1 MSLPSGLGPGK
12 SGKMMAVSFSERNL
26 TPPEQQSQT
35 PIPSPRQL
43 PALVPDTPLAKVTC
57 EEIENLEDRLFRL
70 TSDHQRLYG
79 VFMPNGE
86 VSSNTTIWKLS
97 DINLPF
103 LFGIRQQLAN
113 LQAAAKIFESGE
125 KLKDDQAFFESQRTL
140 YSSLV
145 EVVASAIERLT
156 WLRRELEGPNGY
168 AYQYSSWFYQVIG
181 NNPRSTDTSSAN
193 RDGKGERED
202 PQSYEAHSHAW
213 GDGGPLVSP
222 VTDSDDDR
230 EERPEKRQKI

>member
-1 MSLPSGLGPGK
+1 MSLPSGLDPGK
-12 SGKMMAVSFSERNL
+12 AGKNDGRIILGKEF
-26 TPPEQQSQT
+26 
-35 PIPSPRQL
+35 
-43 PALVPDTPLAKVTC
+43 PDTPLAKVTC
-57 EEIENLEDRLFRL
+57 EEIEGLQNTLFRL

-86 VSSNTTIWKLS
+86 ASSNTTTIWKLS

-103 LFGIRQQLAN
+103 LFGIRQQLVN
-113 LQAAAKIFESGE
+113 LQAATKVFESGE

-140 YSSLV
+140 YNSLV

-156 WLRRELEGPNGY
+156 WLRRELEGVNGY
-168 AYQYSSWFYQVIG
+168 AYQYSSWYYQVIG

-193 RDGKGERED
+193 VDGKGERED
-202 PQSYEAHSHAW
+202 PKSYKAHSQAC
-213 GDGGPLVSP
+213 GDDGSLVSP

-230 EERPEKRQKI
+230 EERPKKRQKT